1 MSVQQRVADHTEHR
15 PFITQPSPRHLDS
28 LTSALLP
35 ARAARPERYTV
46 LESLAADHTPSRSTS
61 RGTVRWLALILSAGM
76 LLGGTVAVTAD
87 PRSAVAAENTGGLGL
102 GGENSSLLSADTTA
116 IAPGLD
122 LTSFQRLQPQGWVT
136 GHILVADLETPTLSM
151 DVLDHG
157 AVSGGATVS
166 DQVGGTGAIAAVN
179 GDYFD
184 MNASGAPVSTNVSST
199 RGVLNA
205 TNSNRPA
212 FTMADGIAAIQQIA
226 SAATVTINGDTLDV
240 PSVNAPTVPA
250 GSLGYYTP
258 LWGSHPLSRV
268 LGGPANMT
276 KTFAV
281 ATLTDGVVTSV
292 TSDPAAV
299 KAETTIASGS
309 AVLVGREASAARIAA
324 LTVGQ
329 TADVT
334 VSTSA
339 DVDLAVSG
347 SQRLLIDGVQTA
359 EDQVEAARTAVGVNQ
374 DGTIVYVASIE
385 GHAADARGMTVQEV
399 GRLMLDLGAYNA
411 VNLDGGG
418 SSTLVARLPGTDAST
433 LVNRPSDGTERVVAN
448 SLAFF
453 SSAPTILTV
462 VAISTA
468 SQSENADAVFPG
480 LSRTVTG
487 TGLDANYTGLAVDG
501 EFRAD
506 NGGAVV
512 EQTNGSSATVTGVA
526 PGRTEVSFAADGKSA
541 STELH
546 VLGELTRLAASNS
559 VISLAEPGTSR
570 TVRIEGLDGD
580 GFSAPI
586 ETGDLTVTSGADVT
600 VEPAGVDSFVVTPN
614 VESGSATITVE
625 ALGNSVDIAV
635 TIGYRH
641 VPVTDL
647 SDLGSWTSAVAR
659 ATGTITPSTGPNG
672 EIAMTLGYN
681 FTTSTASRGFYAVAP
696 APIELAGQP
705 QAIAMWIHGDGSGA
719 WPRLQVK
726 TGNGVTTNLDG
737 ALVTWTGWKQV
748 TFTVPAG
755 TAYPLRFERIRMMET
770 RSTASYHGEVSIA
783 GISSVV
789 APDVAQPAAS
799 IVYDDVIVTDGTVA
813 GRAQRIA
820 VMSDAQFV
828 ARTPDG
834 AIVQAARRTLQEI
847 VAEKPDLL
855 VINGDLVDEA
865 SVADFDLARSVL
877 DEEVGDAIPWIYVPG
892 NHEVMG
898 GAISNFEAEFGET
911 SQVKQLGGT
920 LVVTLNT
927 ANGSLARSDSA
938 QLGLLE
944 DALATAAAD
953 SGITGVVVFAHHPTN
968 DPLPSKAS
976 QLSDRF
982 EAEALEASLAAF
994 RADSGKSIATVNAH
1008 VGVFHATSFDGV
1020 SSIINGNSGKGPSGT
1035 PETGGFTGWTML
1047 GLNPA
1052 AGVVGSTPTT
1062 VADRIAWLQAETKP
1076 RVDEIRLDV
1085 PTTMIVGETA
1095 TIDASIVQDGD
1106 RVVPV
1111 QWPMSAGWSGKRVV
1125 IDAGTVK
1132 EHAASAL
1139 RFNPTTKKLTAVT
1152 PGDATLQLTVNGK
1165 TVSVTVKALPVRGG
1179 PGSSTR

>member
-433 LVNRPSDGTERVVAN
+433 LVNRPSDGTE
-448 SLAFF
+448 
-453 SSAPTILTV
+453 
-462 VAISTA
+462 
-468 SQSENADAVFPG
+468 
-480 LSRTVTG
+480 
-487 TGLDANYTGLAVDG
+487 
-501 EFRAD
+501 
-506 NGGAVV
+506 
-512 EQTNGSSATVTGVA
+512 
-526 PGRTEVSFAADGKSA
+526 
-541 STELH
+541 
-546 VLGELTRLAASNS
+546 
-559 VISLAEPGTSR
+559 
-570 TVRIEGLDGD
+570 
-580 GFSAPI
+580 
-586 ETGDLTVTSGADVT
+586 
-600 VEPAGVDSFVVTPN
+600 
-614 VESGSATITVE
+614 
-625 ALGNSVDIAV
+625 
-635 TIGYRH
+635 
-641 VPVTDL
+641 
-647 SDLGSWTSAVAR
+647 
-659 ATGTITPSTGPNG
+659 
-672 EIAMTLGYN
+672 
-681 FTTSTASRGFYAVAP
+681 
-696 APIELAGQP
+696 
-705 QAIAMWIHGDGSGA
+705 
-719 WPRLQVK
+719 
-726 TGNGVTTNLDG
+726 
-737 ALVTWTGWKQV
+737 
-748 TFTVPAG
+748 
-755 TAYPLRFERIRMMET
+755 YPLRFERIRMMET